1 MHSLSLVNFWY
12 FHWLFAIL
20 LCSDS
25 LIINHNYYL
34 SSVQKTSK
42 SDSTLKNRKSAFQ
55 LFNLRNP
62 IFLLLRTEM
71 SIFHYKTSDFFLL
84 RTQKKNRLEIKV
96 KSKSD
101 FSSSLR
107 TQIRFFT
114 PRNLIFSSQ
123 IPNSIFHS

>member
-1 MHSLSLVNFWY
+1 MHSLVFHWLFAILLCFDWLIYLFGAYYWRRATASNRMHSLSLVNFWY

-84 RTQKKNRLEIKV
+84 RTQI
-96 KSKSD
+96 S
-101 FSSSLR
+101 
-107 TQIRFFT
+107 T
-114 PRNLIFSSQ
+114 
-123 IPNSIFHS
+123 